1 MCSAKDRIKT
11 YLKVSIE
18 EIDLI
23 EKMSAGIKSP
33 QDFGQSLTGMTVF
46 RACGM
51 SIQYITE
58 NFIKIR
64 NKVTADFFSSY
75 KQVPWKAVFGMRN
88 VIAHEYTD
96 IDDEAVFNTIHN
108 DMPVLKETAEKILAD
123 LDAGKLDSYIN
134 DY

>member
-18 EIDLI
+18 EIELI

-64 NKVTADFFSSY
+64 NKVTADFFSSF

-123 LDAGKLDSYIN
+123 LDEGKLDRYIN
-134 DY
+134 D

>member
-1 MCSAKDRIKT
+1 MYSAKDRIKT

-75 KQVPWKAVFGMRN
+75 KQVPWKVVFGMRN

-123 LDAGKLDSYIN
+123 LDAGKLDRYIN
-134 DY
+134 E

>member
-23 EKMSAGIKSP
+23 EKMSVGIKSP

-123 LDAGKLDSYIN
+123 LDEGKLDRYIN
-134 DY
+134 D

>member
-18 EIDLI
+18 EINLI

-33 QDFGQSLTGMTVF
+33 QDFGQSITGMTVF

-96 IDDEAVFNTIHN
+96 IDDDAVFNTIHN
-108 DMPVLKETAEKILAD
+108 DMPVLKETAEKILVD
-123 LDAGKLDSYIN
+123 LDEGKLDRYIN
-134 DY
+134 D